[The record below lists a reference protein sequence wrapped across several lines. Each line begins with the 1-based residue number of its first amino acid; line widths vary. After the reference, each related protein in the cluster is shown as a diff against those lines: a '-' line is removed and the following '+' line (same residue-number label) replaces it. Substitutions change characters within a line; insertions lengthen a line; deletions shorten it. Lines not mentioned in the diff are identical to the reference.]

1 MGIWEECYF
10 PALWACGLLVSLKG
24 TFSQKFLQNIF
35 LNIYFHGLI
44 NLSFWESSALTI
56 NYAQRKRG
64 LSLSLAL
71 PYYFLLSSLLSKN
84 KACKTVFSENKKIFL
99 YLNILGNRHLHHP
112 DRSLVQLRHSAT
124 RYLGNLGENF
134 KHLQIQYTFL
144 QFIPLIILTAIE
156 GYLGFNFISK
166 TLFF

>member
-1 MGIWEECYF
+1 MRREKEDC
-10 PALWACGLLVSLKG
+10 LCLSL
-24 TFSQKFLQNIF
+24 
-35 LNIYFHGLI
+35 Y
-44 NLSFWESSALTI
+44 LTI
-56 NYAQRKRG
+56 SY
-64 LSLSLAL
+64 S
-71 PYYFLLSSLLSKN
+71 PYYCQRIRLVRQCFQKI
-84 KACKTVFSENKKIFL
+84 TKIFL

-124 RYLGNLGENF
+124 RYLGNLGENV